1 MERLP
6 KDAPRKGGS
15 HLALRL
21 LALAALAYAIGFVIF
36 AATLPRKA
44 AHLDGADGI
53 VALTGGGARLDAAVA
68 LFERGVGKRLLIS
81 GVHSTT
87 TKEDLK
93 RIAHGGPR
101 FDCCTDLGFQAE
113 NTRGNATEAARW
125 ARAHHYQKLVI
136 VTASYHMP
144 RSLAEFAAE
153 MPDVT
158 LEPYP
163 VEPDGI
169 DFTAWW
175 RNPRAAALLQAEYAK
190 YLATLVLTRFDHAGR
205 GDALDRGAGRGNSGR
220 ESRFSSRT

>member
-1 MERLP
+1 M
-6 KDAPRKGGS
+6 
-15 HLALRL
+15 LRIL
-21 LALAALAYAIGFVIF
+21 VFAVLAYLIGFVVF
-36 AATLPRKA
+36 AETLPRQA
-44 AHLDGADGI
+44 ARVDGADGI
-53 VALTGGGARLDAAVA
+53 VALTGGGARLDTAVA
-68 LFERGVGKRLLIS
+68 LFERGVGKRLLIT
-81 GVHSTT
+81 GVHATT
-87 TKEDLK
+87 TKHDLK

-125 ARAHHYQKLVI
+125 AKAHHYRKLVI

-144 RSLAEFAAE
+144 RSLTEFSAE

-169 DFTAWW
+169 DFQSWW
-175 RNPRAAALLQAEYAK
+175 RNPRAAELLQAEYAK

-205 GDALDRGAGRGNSGR
+205 GDALDRSAARGNSAN
-220 ESRFSSRT
+220 ES

>member
-6 KDAPRKGGS
+6 KDRPQGKGFP
-15 HLALRL
+15 LALRI
-21 LALAALAYAIGFVIF
+21 LALAAVAYAIGFVVF
-36 AATLPRKA
+36 AATLPDKPVRV
-44 AHLDGADGI
+44 DGADGI

-81 GVHSTT
+81 GVHATT
-87 TKEDLK
+87 TKSDLK

-125 ARAHHYQKLVI
+125 ARAHHYHRLVI

-144 RSLAEFAAE
+144 RSLTEFSAE

-169 DFTAWW
+169 DFKAWW
-175 RNPRAAALLQAEYAK
+175 RDPRAAELLQAEYAK
-190 YLATLVLTRFDHAGR
+190 YLASLVLTRFDHAGR
-205 GDALDRGAGRGNSGR
+205 GDALDRSAARGNSGH
-220 ESRFSSRT
+220 ES

>member
-1 MERLP
+1 MERP
-6 KDAPRKGGS
+6 AKDTPRKRGS
-15 HLALRL
+15 PLALRI
-21 LALAALAYAIGFVIF
+21 AALAVLAYAAGFVVF
-36 AATLPRKA
+36 AASLPRKA
-44 AHLDGADGI
+44 ARVDGADGI
-53 VALTGGGARLDAAVA
+53 VALTGGGARLDTAVA

-81 GVHSTT
+81 GVHPTT
-87 TKEDLK
+87 TKRDLK

-101 FDCCTDLGFQAE
+101 FDCCTDLGFKAE
-113 NTRGNATEAARW
+113 NTRGNATEAAHW
-125 ARAHHYQKLVI
+125 ARAHHYKKLVI

-169 DFTAWW
+169 DFQAWW
-175 RNPRAAALLQAEYAK
+175 RDPRAAELLQAEYAK

-205 GDALDRGAGRGNSGR
+205 GDALDRSAARSNSGH
-220 ESRFSSRT
+220 ES